1 MADWEPGLPAADS
14 SAGKLAYSAQRREM
28 ADYFALHSVCD
39 CESVRSIVFIEA
51 LSRATLHSF
60 TEHSSAC

>member
-28 ADYFALHSVCD
+28 ADYFALHFVCD
-39 CESVRSIVFIEA
+39 CESVRSIGA